1 MKKAWEWTRELVM
14 NGTPFRG
21 RMGSVSWADVIHDG
35 QRDVAN
41 MNYQWKG
48 YVTDSLAQLFNIAG
62 TVQAKGNI
70 GYDVSKAEAMLEEG

>member
-41 MNYQWKG
+41 MNY
-48 YVTDSLAQLFNIAG
+48 
-62 TVQAKGNI
+62 
-70 GYDVSKAEAMLEEG
+70 